1 QAVTIHFTDYS
12 LTSFLLSLYLHLH
25 FIESLFF
32 LKNPQNPSS
41 TLFPYT
47 TLFRSSVMLHPFRV
61 SSDIRLRPG
70 FVIYDFYGITLTLNQ
85 VDDTL
90 QDIIRQHQVY
100 FFLSPPYT
108 TEFILSVMEVPDHLL
123 QGIFPL
129 LIRQKIT
136 GL

>member
-1 QAVTIHFTDYS
+1 
-12 LTSFLLSLYLHLH
+12 
-25 FIESLFF
+25 
-32 LKNPQNPSS
+32 
-41 TLFPYT
+41 
-47 TLFRSSVMLHPFRV
+47 FRV

-136 GL
+136 GLFLHTLVVKVEPLLDRRLIHTILSAGDDALVHI